1 MSNSA
6 ESNGTSRRTVDW
18 QRFGLGN
25 EDDDSGEVTVSN
37 FRQRNH
43 HNNNTGGFVDLGN
56 EYTYAAGG
64 HHASGANEIFAGEQ
78 GDKPWWR
85 SNFFISQPVL
95 FGTWDGVFTS
105 CLINVFGVIV
115 FLRSGWIVAQAG
127 IINAVLIIFCTVV
140 IALVS
145 VLSAIGICERCRV
158 ESGGVYFLIAH
169 TLGSRFGGSLGLLY
183 CFGQAVGCALNVMGF
198 GESMAG
204 LVGLAGSKWA
214 IRGFATAAV
223 LLLGCIN
230 VAGVKWVIKL
240 QFILLMILLI
250 SALDFMVGS
259 FIGEDPKNGFDGWVS
274 NNFVENLWPKY
285 QNEYTWFRV
294 FGVFFPTVTGVLSGI
309 NMSGDL
315 RAPSTDIPNGTLAAF
330 GTSTFLYLVFVLF
343 LGATCQRS
351 ILYDDFM
358 IAVKVSAV
366 HFLLLAGIYVSSMS
380 SCLGAMYGTPRVLQ
394 SISKESVIPG
404 IDVLG
409 KGRGPNK
416 VPLYA
421 MAVVAVVTVTFIIVG
436 DINFLAPIVTMP
448 FLMTYACIDYAY
460 FALAQTFD
468 IQEQREE
475 RFRIQAS
482 SPSYETRQYGSVSDG
497 GNDLDLLFPDRVRH
511 KNLQS
516 PQNSPMHQVEQ
527 PMPSRERDRGL
538 SRQDEATTSHQNS
551 TAAER
556 DITEQN
562 GDAAVTTVSV
572 DPQSATMQTELEDEN
587 EPIAPIRPPIH
598 SKTKN
603 WYSGFCNRWA
613 SLLGAVT
620 KLLVMLLVN
629 WYYALTC
636 FFVVFVIWFYVGTAN
651 PAVKPGLTA
660 EFNFFAW
667 LKSVIF
673 RCFGKRMHEYEQI
686 VVTPSC
692 PNVDLSP
699 TQLNEQ
705 NEDFRPRPNYHHSS
719 VIEGRL
725 IDDI

>member
-1 MSNSA
+1 MSNSNA
-6 ESNGTSRRTVDW
+6 AADGNNGNRRTVDW
-18 QRFGLGN
+18 QRFGLGG
-25 EDDDSGEVTVSN
+25 DDDDGEVAVAS
-37 FRQRNH
+37 FRQRT
-43 HNNNTGGFVDLGN
+43 NNNTGGFVDLGN

-127 IINAVLIIFCTVV
+127 ILNAVLIIFCTVV

-169 TLGSRFGGSLGLLY
+169 TLGSRFGGALGLLY

-204 LVGLAGSKWA
+204 LVGLEGNKWA

-259 FIGEDPKNGFDGWVS
+259 FITEDSDHGVDGWVTG
-274 NNFVENLWPKY
+274 NFVENLWPKY
-285 QNEYTWFRV
+285 EDGYSWFRV

-343 LGATCQRS
+343 LGATCQRP
-351 ILYDDFM
+351 ILYTDFM
-358 IAVKVSAV
+358 ISVKVSAV

-394 SISKESVIPG
+394 SIAKESVIPG

-421 MAVVAVVTVTFIIVG
+421 MAIVALVTVTFIIVG

-448 FLMTYACIDYAY
+448 FLLTYACIDYAY

-482 SPSYETRQYGSVSDG
+482 SPSYETRRYGSVSDG

-516 PQNSPMHQVEQ
+516 PQNSPMHQTVPLDFNRAEGPSTSSQAEPRLQGSDDATTLAVEQ
-527 PMPSRERDRGL
+527 
-538 SRQDEATTSHQNS
+538 Q
-551 TAAER
+551 
-556 DITEQN
+556 EQEQGN
-562 GDAAVTTVSV
+562 G
-572 DPQSATMQTELEDEN
+572 EN
-587 EPIAPIRPPIH
+587 EPEPIAPIRPPIH

-603 WYSGFCNRWA
+603 WYSGYCNRWA
-613 SLLGAVT
+613 SLLGAFT

-636 FFVVFVIWFYVGTAN
+636 FVVVFVVWFYVGTAN

-667 LKSVIF
+667 LKSIVF

-692 PNVDLSP
+692 PGVDLSP